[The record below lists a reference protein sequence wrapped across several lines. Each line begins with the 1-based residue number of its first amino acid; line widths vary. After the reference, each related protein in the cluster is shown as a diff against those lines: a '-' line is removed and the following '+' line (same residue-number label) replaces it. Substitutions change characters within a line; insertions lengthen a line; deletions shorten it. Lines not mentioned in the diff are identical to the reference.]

1 MDAAGIARLL
11 TIERRLPKMV
21 EAIDLVL
28 GVLMP
33 QISDLGR
40 INTREAEDKILDFLS
55 VEGYRVDAVYEK
67 DTLKGRVH
75 F

>member
-33 QISDLGR
+33 QILDLGR
-40 INTREAEDKILDFLS
+40 ISTREAEDKILDFLS